1 MNQRATIL
9 TIFLLISVLIFSG
22 FGCRAKPQDKVT
34 LVFWN
39 LWDDSDTWK
48 ELISAYEATVAA
60 DKTKALVK
68 IQYYKRSYDGYERYE
83 QELNDA
89 VASGQAPDIF
99 AVNNTWIGR
108 YKNKISPLDGG
119 ARLVKDFQRNFVDAV
134 SEDFLIDDKI
144 YGIPSSVDS
153 MALYYNQDIFNAAG
167 IYDPPKT
174 WDEFKDDVQKLT
186 IFDEKGDIIRAGAA
200 IGFDKNVNRSTDILN
215 LLMLQSGSDIVDAEH
230 TKAVFADPLK
240 DKDNKVYSVGG
251 MALQFYTDFANP
263 AKKAYTW
270 NPNMDYSIDMFYQ
283 GRAAMMF
290 NYSYHIAT
298 IRAKAPKLK
307 FAVAPMPQISGAT
320 LPVNYSNYWASS
332 VSVGSKHPKEAWD
345 FLMFI
350 SNPEIAKKYLTK
362 ANKPTAHRDLVNW
375 QESAEDLDMAV
386 FARQALTAKNW
397 YQADSMASETILAE
411 AIKSV
416 VLGKS
421 TPEDAGNLA
430 AAQITEIMRRK

>member
-1 MNQRATIL
+1 MNRRGAFL

-39 LWDDSDTWK
+39 LWDDSDAWR
-48 ELISAYEATVAA
+48 ELISVYEATVAA
-60 DKTKALVK
+60 DKTKARIK

-83 QELNDA
+83 KELNDA
-89 VASGQAPDIF
+89 VAAGQSPDIF
-99 AVNNTWIGR
+99 AINNTWIGR
-108 YKNKISPLDGG
+108 YKNRISPLDGG

-134 SEDFLIDDKI
+134 SEDFLRDNKI
-144 YGIPSSVDS
+144 YGIPLSVDTLS
-153 MALYYNQDIFNAAG
+153 LYYNQDIFNAAG

-174 WDEFKDDVQKLT
+174 WDEFKDDAQKLA
-186 IFDEKGDIIRAGAA
+186 IFDEKGGIIRAGAA

-215 LLMLQSGSDIVDAEH
+215 LLMLQSGSTIVDVER

-240 DKDNKVYSVGG
+240 DKDDKVYSVGG

-263 AKKAYTW
+263 AKKVYTW

-290 NYSYHIAT
+290 NYSYHIPT

-350 SNPEIAKKYLTK
+350 SNPEIAKKYLAK
-362 ANKPTAHRDLVNW
+362 AGKPTAHRDLVKW
-375 QESAEDLDMAV
+375 QESAEDLGMAV